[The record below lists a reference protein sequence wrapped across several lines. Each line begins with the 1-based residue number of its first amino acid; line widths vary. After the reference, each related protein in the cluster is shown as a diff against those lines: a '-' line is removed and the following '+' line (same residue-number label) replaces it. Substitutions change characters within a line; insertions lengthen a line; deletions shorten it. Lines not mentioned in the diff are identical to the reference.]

1 MSTVS
6 VIGDGG
12 WGTAIAIVLSKNG
25 HAVRLW
31 SAFPEYAKTLAEKR
45 ENVEFLPGIP
55 IPESID
61 VTDDVAKALDADVIV
76 IAVPTKFMRVVLQR
90 FAEKF
95 RPGPDMVSVAKGIE
109 HDTLKRPSEII
120 SELLPGSP
128 IGVLSG
134 PSHAE
139 EVARSLPTAVVA
151 ASEDQETAER
161 IQNIFANEFF
171 RVYTSTDMP
180 GVELGG
186 AFKNVIAI
194 AAGICDGLGLGDN
207 AKSALITR
215 GLEEMRRLGGAL
227 GAERS
232 TFFGL
237 AGIGDLVTTCVSPYG
252 RNRQVGFKL
261 GMGEK
266 LDDILARTQTVAEGI
281 LTAKSVCLL
290 ADKYDVDVP
299 ISSQVRA
306 VAFEGKDAGEAVR
319 ELMARAPRV
328 EFE

>member
-12 WGTAIAIVLSKNG
+12 WGTAISIVLSKNG
-25 HAVRLW
+25 HVVRLW
-31 SAFPEYAKTLAEKR
+31 SAFPEHAKTLAENM
-45 ENVEFLPGIP
+45 ENVKFLPGISL
-55 IPESID
+55 PESID
-61 VTDDVAKALDADVIV
+61 VTDDVAKALDADTLVV
-76 IAVPTKFMRVVLQR
+76 AVPTKFMRVVLQR

-95 RPGPDMVSVAKGIE
+95 SAGPDMVSVAKGIE

-139 EVARSLPTAVVA
+139 EVARLLPTAVVA

-161 IQNIFANEFF
+161 IQSIFANEFF
-171 RVYTSTDMP
+171 RVYTSTDMR

-194 AAGICDGLGLGDN
+194 AAGICDGLTLGDN

-215 GLEEMRRLGGAL
+215 GLEEMRRLGVAM

-237 AGIGDLVTTCVSPYG
+237 SGIGDLVTTCVSPYG
-252 RNRQVGFKL
+252 RNRQVGRKL

-266 LDDILARTQTVAEGI
+266 LDDILAQTQTVAEGI

-290 ADKYDVDVP
+290 ADKYGVDVP
-299 ISSQVRA
+299 ISRQVYA
-306 VAFEGKDAGEAVR
+306 VAFEGRDAGEAVR